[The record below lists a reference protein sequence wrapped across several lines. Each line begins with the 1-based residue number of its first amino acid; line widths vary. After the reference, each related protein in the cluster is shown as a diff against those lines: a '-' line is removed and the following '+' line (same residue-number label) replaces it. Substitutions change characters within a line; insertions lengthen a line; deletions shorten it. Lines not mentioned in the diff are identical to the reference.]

1 MARTAAA
8 PGRRRAR
15 SRPRAYL
22 LLARI
27 SNLPTVWTN
36 VLAAVIVAGAP
47 PPAVMPAIVAVS
59 LFYTGGMFLNDA
71 FDAVFD
77 AAVRADRPVPAG
89 DVSRREAFV
98 AGGVLIAAGEALL
111 WWTPHAFPAMAWGVA
126 LAAAITFYDFKHK
139 GQSFGPVVMGLCRA
153 LVYAVAA
160 AAAAGAVSVPVA
172 IAGGVMWLYVIGLTW
187 VAKNAG
193 LGHAVPWLLAG
204 ICLVDAA
211 MLAAV
216 GQPVLAA
223 VAATGLP
230 LTLALQRA
238 VPGT

>member
-1 MARTAAA
+1 MARTAVA

-36 VLAAVIVAGAP
+36 VLAAVILAGAP
-47 PPAVMPAIVAVS
+47 PAAVMPAIVAAS

-71 FDAVFD
+71 FDAGFD
-77 AAVRADRPVPAG
+77 ARMRADRPIPAG
-89 DVSRREAFV
+89 DVSRAEVFA
-98 AGGVLIAAGEALL
+98 AGAALIAAGEGTL
-111 WWTPHAFPAMAWGVA
+111 WWALHPGPALAWGVA
-126 LAAAITFYDFKHK
+126 LAAAITFYDVKHK

-160 AAAAGAVSVPVA
+160 AAAVGAVSAPVA

-193 LGHAVPWLLAG
+193 LGHAVPWMLAG

-211 MLAAV
+211 MLASV
-216 GQPVLAA
+216 GQPMLAA
-223 VAATGLP
+223 VAATGFP
-230 LTLALQRA
+230 LTLAFQRV

>member
-1 MARTAAA
+1 M
-8 PGRRRAR
+8 AR
-15 SRPRAYL
+15 SRARAYL
-22 LLARI
+22 LLARV

-47 PPAVMPAIVAVS
+47 AVAAVPAGVSVS
-59 LFYTGGMFLNDA
+59 LFYMGGMFLNDA
-71 FDAVFD
+71 FDATFD
-77 AAVRADRPVPAG
+77 AAVRPDRPVPAG
-89 DVSRREAFV
+89 DVSRSEAFV
-98 AGGVLIAAGEALL
+98 AGALLIAAGEALL
-111 WWTPHAFPAMAWGVA
+111 WFTPHGMPAMAWGLA

-153 LVYAVAA
+153 LVYCVAA
-160 AAAAGAVSVPVA
+160 SGAVGLLSLPVVMAA
-172 IAGGVMWLYVIGLTW
+172 IVMWLYVIALTW

-193 LGHAVPWLLAG
+193 LGHAVPGMLAG

-216 GQPVLAA
+216 GEPSLALI
-223 VAATGLP
+223 AAGGFP
-230 LTLALQRA
+230 ATLALQRV